1 VSNILD
7 PEISRALGCVF
18 DPCSIGA
25 NTPLSVIDMGLV
37 LGWSVEGSHLDV
49 RLCVTSPCCTMA
61 PNIARAA
68 ESALLLVPGIETVE
82 VTIDP
87 AMRWTPARMSEEGRS
102 RLAHRREASIHR
114 DDLKPQQWRTARG
127 RARDGGSRP

>member
-1 VSNILD
+1 MSNILD
-7 PEISRALGCVF
+7 PEVSRALSHVF

-68 ESALLLVPGIETVE
+68 ESALLQVPGVETVE
-82 VTIDP
+82 VAIDP
-87 AMRWTPARMSEEGRS
+87 AVRWTPARMSEEGRS
-102 RLAHRREASIHR
+102 RLAHRREESIHLG
-114 DDLKPQQWRTARG
+114 DIKPQQWRAAQG
-127 RARDGGSRP
+127 RAQ